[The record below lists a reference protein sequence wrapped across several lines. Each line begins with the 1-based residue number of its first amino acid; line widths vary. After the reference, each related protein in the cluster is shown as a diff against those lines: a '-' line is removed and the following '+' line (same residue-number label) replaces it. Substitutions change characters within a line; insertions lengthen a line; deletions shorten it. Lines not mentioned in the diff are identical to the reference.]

1 MGRQNHLSSARET
14 NEYSNGDTHVAIN
27 EFHQK
32 TVVITG
38 AASGI
43 GRATA
48 LAFAREGANI
58 VAADLDADALGLVQE
73 EIEALGVKCMPYAV
87 NVADESAMKAF
98 AEAVYARSGAPH
110 VLVNNAGIGYLGLF
124 LHSDLAH
131 WRRIL
136 DVNVMGVV
144 HGCYFF
150 LPTMIAAGD
159 PRHVINVSSSAGNFP
174 SPSMSAY
181 AASKGAVSIWT
192 EGLKMELADSNV
204 HVTTVCPGVINTA
217 IVRNWAGVAPSITDE
232 TLAKMRDYYQREGC
246 SPDMVARD
254 MVKAVRGNGDIV
266 LSGPKVAL
274 AYHVRRIS
282 VKLIRAIMINFSRK
296 AGYL

>member
-1 MGRQNHLSSARET
+1 M
-14 NEYSNGDTHVAIN
+14 AITD
-27 EFHQK
+27 FQRK

-58 VAADLDADALGLVQE
+58 VAADLNAEALQPVQK
-73 EIEALGVKCMPYAV
+73 EIETLGVLCMAHAV
-87 NVADESAMKAF
+87 NVADEGAMKAF
-98 AEAVYARSGAPH
+98 AESVQSRMGPPH
-110 VLVNNAGIGYLGLF
+110 ILINNAGIGYLGLF
-124 LHSDLAH
+124 LHSDLEH

-144 HGCYFF
+144 HGCYYF
-150 LPTMIAAGD
+150 LPMMIAVGD
-159 PRHVINVSSSAGNFP
+159 SRHVINVSSSAGNFP
-174 SPSMSAY
+174 SPSMGAY

-192 EGLKMELADSNV
+192 ECLKMELADTNV
-204 HVTTVCPGVINTA
+204 HLTTLCPGVINTA
-217 IVRNWAGVAPSITDE
+217 IVRNWSGVAPSVTE
-232 TLAKMRDYYQREGC
+232 ATLEKMREYYQSEGC
-246 SPDMVARD
+246 SPDVVAKAMVR
-254 MVKAVRGNGDIV
+254 AVCKNGDIV

-296 AGYL
+296 SGYL